1 VFQQS
6 VAENFEFQF
15 TCRCPRAPRCRTTS

>member
-6 VAENFEFQF
+6 VAENLCLVVYFAGARE
-15 TCRCPRAPRCRTTS
+15 PRCRTTS